1 MIILLQFC
9 NEITFIRWQNIVVHI
24 YIIRRQPEDF
34 LFSSRWRAAK
44 SDPAPTIHKIPFW
57 DFLDGMKP
65 KPTQPNPSRMVTSVD
80 LGDLSKDIKFICN
93 TFIYD
98 LIVEFYRAT
107 KNKSSLVAI
116 PSIGSL
122 QHCFPQF
129 TTWSNREVGRKENE
143 TTCLVYCNTFINL
156 HHHCLGED
164 LNV

>member
-9 NEITFIRWQNIVVHI
+9 NRITFIRWQNIVVHI
-24 YIIRRQPEDF
+24 YHPETTWRF
-34 LFSSRWRAAK
+34 SVLFQVKSSQGAWAIQHPPSRK
-44 SDPAPTIHKIPFW
+44 SRFGIFW
-57 DFLDGMKP
+57 MGWN
-65 KPTQPNPSRMVTSVD
+65 PTQPNPSRMVTSVD